1 MNPRDVRYALRWYP
15 APWRLRYGEEL
26 VALLQETYGD
36 CPLSLR
42 VKMSLVF
49 YGMKER
55 IRLIRKKFSTY
66 TAYSTACALV
76 WAVILTVVLTQAGDT
91 TRHTF
96 ALVCGGWWIGWL
108 SATIGRVV
116 YPPPKPRKRVS

>member
-1 MNPRDVRYALRWYP
+1 MNPRDVRRALRWYP
-15 APWRLRYGEEL
+15 AAWRLRYGEEL

-36 CPLSLR
+36 GPLSLR

-49 YGMKER
+49 SGVKEQ
-55 IRLIRKKFSTY
+55 IRLIRKKCGTY
-66 TAYSTACALV
+66 TAYSIACALV
-76 WAVILTVVLTQAGDT
+76 WAVTLGVVWTHAGDA
-91 TRHTF
+91 TRHTLT
-96 ALVCGGWWIGWL
+96 LVFGGWWIGWL